1 MHHCS
6 LCDYSSPSAWN
17 VKRHMKT
24 HETNDTVVEEINTCC
39 QYCLKDFSNKYNRKR
54 HEISC
59 KHKVIENQ
67 EISPEVALDFT
78 NGCAVSPKVALLH
91 QKLRPPSPK
100 VALDDESDYDENGS
114 FPCPFCYKK
123 FTSKWNLQK
132 HENNGK
138 CSFTTHPFMC
148 HKCKKVCS
156 SKYAKSRHVKK
167 CDGTGNEEALI
178 SLDENV
184 LPNNQG
190 TQLPSS
196 NSAPSQI
203 TQQNVQNGN
212 IINNNNYIIV
222 NNNNNI
228 HVNALGTE
236 DLTDIL
242 NPDYLG
248 ERVYEINGK
257 GIYQMIKDVHF
268 NETKPENHNIRIHS
282 RKRKQLK
289 VCQDD
294 GWHIQH
300 NNDILTMLIA
310 KYKRIIQLYLCDPVS
325 KERMKHE
332 TDFMQIQQNLL
343 KFNEMNNPKFYFE
356 CAHKVLALIEDLE
369 INYSNRNRND
379 ILQLS

>member
-1 MHHCS
+1 
-6 LCDYSSPSAWN
+6 
-17 VKRHMKT
+17 MKT
-24 HETNDTVVEEINTCC
+24 HETREDMQEENVTSC
-39 QYCLKDFSNKYNRKR
+39 QYCLKDFANKYNRKR
-54 HEISC
+54 HELSC
-59 KHKVIENQ
+59 KHKCPDTQ
-67 EISPEVALDFT
+67 EISPEVAQDFT
-78 NGCAVSPKVALLH
+78 NGCAASPKVAPFH

-100 VALDDESDYDENGS
+100 VALENESDDDENGN

-123 FTSKWNLQK
+123 FTSRWNLQK

-138 CSFTTHPFMC
+138 CSFTSHPFMC
-148 HKCKKVCS
+148 QKCKKICP

-178 SLDENV
+178 SLEANE
-184 LPNNQG
+184 LPPSQ
-190 TQLPSS
+190 TSPLPPSS
-196 NSAPSQI
+196 SSMPSQI

-222 NNNNNI
+222 NNNI
-228 HVNALGTE
+228 QVNALGTE

-242 NPDYLG
+242 KPEYLG

-268 NETKPENHNIRIHS
+268 NDTKPENHNIRIHS

-289 VCQDD
+289 VCKDD

-332 TDFMQIQQNLL
+332 SDFMQIQQNLL

-379 ILQLS
+379 ILQIS